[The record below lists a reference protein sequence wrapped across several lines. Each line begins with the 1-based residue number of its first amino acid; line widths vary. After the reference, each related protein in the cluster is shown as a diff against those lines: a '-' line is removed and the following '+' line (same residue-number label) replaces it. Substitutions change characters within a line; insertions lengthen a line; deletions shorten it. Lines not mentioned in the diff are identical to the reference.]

1 MGGEGA
7 ERPVEHKGM
16 IMTRYLLSTHTVD
29 DEQRQ
34 PMSEEQMR
42 AMGQRLAALEQEMD
56 ANGAWVFSARLHG
69 PETATVVRATEG
81 DLLTTDGPFAETKEH
96 LAGFYIIDAEGL
108 DTALRWAAK
117 VSETI
122 GRPIEVRPF
131 AGFSDQPDGAG

>member
-1 MGGEGA
+1 
-7 ERPVEHKGM
+7 
-16 IMTRYLLSTHTVD
+16 MTRYLLSTHTVE
-29 DEQRQ
+29 DEERE
-34 PMSEEQMR
+34 PPSEKQMR
-42 AMGQRLAALEQEMD
+42 EGFQRLATIEEEMSES
-56 ANGAWVFSARLHG
+56 GAWVFSARLHG